1 MIGLLSSDNL
11 PFLFYSK
18 NPEKPLSNMAMLS
31 LLNKQLKEYNTT
43 VHGLRSAFRTW
54 AGEQGVYDSLII
66 EFALAHQ
73 LKIRLRDPTC
83 IQICSRQDRLM
94 QDWADFI
101 APRLN
106 LVIYK

>member
-1 MIGLLSSDNL
+1 
-11 PFLFYSK
+11 
-18 NPEKPLSNMAMLS
+18 MAMLS

-43 VHGLRSAFRTW
+43 VHGLRSTFRTW

-73 LKIRLRDPTC
+73 LKNPVERSYMHSDLLTPR
-83 IQICSRQDRLM
+83 RKLM

-101 APRLN
+101 APRD
-106 LVIYK
+106 